1 MAISK
6 LILIWQS
13 FPSLLRGTLIT
24 IELTAGFLG
33 LGLIL
38 GIPLAF
44 GQVYGNRLI
53 TTTILSP
60 FVKVFRAIPA
70 LVLLFLFFFGSAFFG
85 IELSAFTAAILAI
98 GLRSTAYQS
107 QIFRGAI
114 QSVGGGQMMAAR
126 SVGMSKLKA
135 IRYIVLPQAL
145 RLSIPPWTNEYAGV
159 LKDSSLA
166 YAVGVTE
173 LMRQGRYIV
182 ARTFG
187 NALLVYSVCAII
199 YFILVYTGN
208 KFLGFLEEKYKMPG
222 YEVKKRRRKI
232 LERI

>member
-1 MAISK
+1 MPMDK

-13 FPSLLRGTLIT
+13 FPSLLRGTFVT
-24 IELTAGFLG
+24 IELTGGFLG
-33 LGLIL
+33 LGLIV

-60 FVKVFRAIPA
+60 FVKVFRAVPA

-85 IELSAFTAAILAI
+85 IEMSAFTAAILAI
-98 GLRSTAYQS
+98 GFRSAAYQS

-114 QSVGGGQMMAAR
+114 QSIGVGQMMAAR
-126 SVGMSKLKA
+126 AIGMSRLKA
-135 IRYIVLPQAL
+135 IRYIILPQAL

-159 LKDSSLA
+159 LKDTSLA

-187 NALLVYSVCAII
+187 NALLVYSVCAVI
-199 YFILVYTGN
+199 YFILVYSGN
-208 KFLGFLEEKYKMPG
+208 KLLALLEERYKIPG
-222 YEVKKRRRKI
+222 YEIKKRARKV

>member
-1 MAISK
+1 MAIDK

-13 FPSLLRGTLIT
+13 FPSLLRGTLVT

-33 LGLIL
+33 LGLIV

-44 GQVYGNRLI
+44 GGVYGNKFI
-53 TTTILSP
+53 AVTIISP

-70 LVLLFLFFFGSAFFG
+70 LVLLFLFFFGSASFG
-85 IELSAFTAAILAI
+85 IEMSAFTAAILAI
-98 GLRSTAYQS
+98 GFRSAAYQS

-114 QSVGGGQMMAAR
+114 QSIGVGQMMAAR
-126 SVGMSKLKA
+126 SIGMSKLKA
-135 IRYIVLPQAL
+135 IQHIILPQAL
-145 RLSIPPWTNEYAGV
+145 RLSIPPWTNEYAGI

-187 NALLVYSVCAII
+187 NALLVYLVCAVI
-199 YFILVYTGN
+199 YFVLVYTGN
-208 KFLGFLEEKYKMPG
+208 KLLGLLEEKYKIPG
-222 YEVKKRRRKI
+222 YEVKKGARKV

>member
-1 MAISK
+1 MPIDK

-13 FPSLLRGTLIT
+13 FPSLLKGTLVT
-24 IELTAGFLG
+24 IELTAGFLS

-44 GQVYGNRLI
+44 GEVYGNKFVSAMI
-53 TTTILSP
+53 ISP
-60 FVKVFRAIPA
+60 FVKIFRAIPA
-70 LVLLFLFFFGSAFFG
+70 LVLLFLFFFGSASFG
-85 IELSAFTAAILAI
+85 FELSAFTAAILAI
-98 GLRSTAYQS
+98 GFRSSAYQS

-114 QSVGGGQMMAAR
+114 QSIGVGQMMAAR
-126 SVGMSKLKA
+126 SIGMSKLKA
-135 IRYIVLPQAL
+135 VQHIILPQAL

-187 NALLVYSVCAII
+187 NALLVYFVCAVI
-199 YFILVYTGN
+199 YFILVYSGN
-208 KFLGFLEEKYKMPG
+208 KFLGFLEEKYKIPG
-222 YEVKKRRRKI
+222 YEIKKRPRKS